1 MKTLL
6 VLRHAHAAGG
16 SACTSDAERPLSA
29 QGEAD
34 AARVGRHLARAKP
47 APALILSSAAL
58 RARQTAVAVQSALH
72 EADLRLA
79 PELYGA
85 EPDLWVHKL
94 QELPRDLE
102 TVLIVGHNP
111 DLELLVQGLT
121 GRTAGFSPATLARL
135 ELPLN
140 DWRDLKSDGSGQLLE
155 IQ

>member
-16 SACTSDAERPLSA
+16 SSYTSDDERPLSP
-29 QGEAD
+29 QGQAD
-34 AARVGRHLARAKP
+34 AARVGRRLAQAEP
-47 APALILSSAAL
+47 PPVMILSSAAL
-58 RARQTAVAVQSALH
+58 RAHQTAMAVQDALH

-85 EPDLWVHKL
+85 DPAVWVHKL

-121 GRTAGFSPATLARL
+121 GRAAGFSPATLARL
-135 ELPLN
+135 ELPLD
-140 DWRDLKSDGSGQLLE
+140 DWRDLKSNGSGHLVE
-155 IQ
+155 IH